1 MFTFQEGYTGK
12 SAIRKFY
19 CMPCQTNFT
28 SVFRFE
34 EHRKS
39 KEHAQKAGEEWKDPG
54 AKVAETPAAATSDKG
69 VAKES
74 DGGDKGKGKAL
85 YPYKHN

>member
-1 MFTFQEGYTGK
+1 
-12 SAIRKFY
+12 
-19 CMPCQTNFT
+19 MPCQTNFT

-54 AKVAETPAAATSDKG
+54 AKVAGTPAAATSDEG
-69 VAKES
+69 AAKES
-74 DGGDKGKGKAL
+74 DGGEKGKGKAL
-85 YPYKHN
+85 YPCKHFQTI